1 MSWWSLASF
10 LQLESE
16 KHCLFFNFLAHRL
29 YSVKNYSSLEYQ
41 RSSENELDTAEKLE
55 RNSVQQSEPK
65 DSSES
70 ENSAKSDL
78 ANLNAKSLK
87 PMPKN
92 ETKPTEPDFFG
103 DRYATDDFPSQTVSV
118 CLWFL
123 A

>member
-1 MSWWSLASF
+1 MKNIAY
-10 LQLESE
+10 
-16 KHCLFFNFLAHRL
+16 FFHFLAHRL
-29 YSVKNYSSLEYQ
+29 YSAKNYSSLEYQ
-41 RSSENELDTAEKLE
+41 RSSENELDTGEELE
-55 RNSVQQSEPK
+55 RNSVQQSDLQ

-78 ANLNAKSLK
+78 TNLNTSSLK
-87 PMPKN
+87 PVPKK